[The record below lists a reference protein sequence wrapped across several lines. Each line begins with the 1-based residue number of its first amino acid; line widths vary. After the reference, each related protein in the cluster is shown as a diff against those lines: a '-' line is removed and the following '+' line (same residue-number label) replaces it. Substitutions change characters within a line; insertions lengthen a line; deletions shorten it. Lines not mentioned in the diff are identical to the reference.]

1 MKSTSKRPA
10 FGAFVGLSML
20 LVAAT
25 PSASLALA
33 GPAPTVPISP
43 SHSRSPLS
51 SALQADASRP
61 AAAQRWIALITGD
74 RVLVNGKGD
83 VLSVRPAKGRKNIPL
98 RVERVGGHTYAIPR
112 DARSLVESGHLDR
125 RLFDMTTQSA
135 SAYAQRTDL
144 RLIVLYD
151 GARPAARTALRTT
164 GGAAV
169 QHRLASINADAISAP
184 ANGTSTLWSAL
195 TDPSAH
201 AVGRTAAPGIA
212 SVWLDAVVEASLDKS
227 VPQIGGPE
235 AWAAGY
241 DGTGT
246 RIAVLDTGIDT
257 THPDLAGKVAA
268 EHNFSNSPTTDD
280 RFGHGTHVASIAAGT
295 GAKSAGTYKGVAP
308 GAALLDAKVLND
320 NGQGGMSEIIAG
332 MEWAVAQKADVA
344 NLSLGAYD
352 SPEIDPMEEAVN
364 KLSAESNTLFVI
376 AAGNNGEQ
384 GAGSISTPG
393 SADAALTVGAVDKQD
408 VLAPFSSTGPRVGDD
423 GIKPDLTAPGVGIGA
438 AAAHDSFMAGA
449 GTPVADGYV
458 ALSGTSMASPH
469 VAGAAALL
477 AQQHPDWSGDDI
489 KQALVASTTPGAYTA
504 FEQGSGRV
512 DLRGAIKQSVFTK
525 QTSLSFGLA
534 RWPHTDDQV
543 LTKNL
548 TYHNTGDTPITL
560 KLTVGATAPDQ
571 SPAPSGMFSA
581 DDQVTVPAH
590 GEASVTVTADTRLG
604 GDTAGRFTG
613 RITASGEGQS
623 VATALAVEREP
634 EMYDVT
640 VKLLDRAGKP
650 APAAAWD
657 ATLAGLSGPL
667 KGGASYLSADTYTV
681 RVPKGRYYLNASLRV
696 DPAGSYEQ
704 GEDWFNQPNLDVTK
718 DTTVTLDARTTKPVK
733 VTVPDRA
740 AQQTSGFV
748 RAGVDQAGRP
758 GPSFLAFFDAA
769 KELRTAHVGPDAAG
783 QDSLNQRIEAS
794 FSTGVQGHDDY
805 DAAYEPTGER
815 YVTGFT
821 AHPRTRDFA
830 EVRTQLGTAGKDKTG
845 FLSLAATGGGSVTV
859 ERSLPSTTTLHLLT
873 PDSTWWL
880 ALRQRGADG
889 RLDTVYSTTE
899 NTFKPGRS
907 YHRVLNVGVFG
918 PDLPEGAELI
928 RVGNTMTGSLP
939 LFSDGAGNSNRNQT
953 RVDAADTSL
962 YRNGELVRW
971 SPYPMDFFY
980 PAASTEQADYR
991 LNVTVERSI
1000 AADVSSSLTVNWT
1013 FSSAYTPKTTT
1024 LPISVVRFTPRLTL
1038 DNTST
1043 AGAKVQ
1049 VPVTVK
1055 GAAAGQDLKSLK
1067 VWVSYDKGTTWRTA
1081 TVRDGRIQV
1090 TNPAAGG
1097 SVSFKTQAVDRH
1109 DNAVDQTIINAY
1121 LTK

>member
-33 GPAPTVPISP
+33 GSTSTAPASP
-43 SHSRSPLS
+43 SHPGSPLAS
-51 SALQADASRP
+51 TPDTDDSRP
-61 AAAQRWIALITGD
+61 GAAQRWIPLITGD
-74 RVLVNGKGD
+74 RILVNGKGD
-83 VLSVRPAKGRKNIPL
+83 VLSVRPAKGRENIPL
-98 RVERVGGHTYAIPR
+98 RVETVGGHTYAIPR
-112 DARSLVESGHLDR
+112 DARNLVESGHLDR

-144 RLIVLYD
+144 RLIVMYD

-169 QHRLASINADAISAP
+169 QRRLTSIDADAISAP
-184 ANGTSTLWSAL
+184 ANGTSVLWSAL
-195 TDPSAH
+195 TDSSAH
-201 AVGRTAAPGIA
+201 AAGRTAAPGIA
-212 SVWLDAVVEASLDKS
+212 SIWLDAVVQASLDKS

-268 EHNFSNSPTTDD
+268 EHNFSDSPTTDD

-295 GAKSAGTYKGVAP
+295 GAKSAGKYKGVAP
-308 GAALLDAKVLND
+308 GARLLDAKVLGD
-320 NGQGGMSEIIAG
+320 SGQGGMSEIIAG
-332 MEWAVAQKADVA
+332 MEWAVAQNADVA

-352 SPEIDPMEEAVN
+352 SPETDPMEEAVDR
-364 KLSAESNTLFVI
+364 LSAQSKTLFVV
-376 AAGNNGEQ
+376 AAGNNGEL
-384 GAGSISTPG
+384 GAKTISTPG
-393 SADAALTVGAVDKQD
+393 SAQAALTVGAVDKQE

-423 GIKPDLTAPGVGIGA
+423 GIKPDLTAPGVDIGA

-449 GTPVADGYV
+449 ATPVADGYI
-458 ALSGTSMASPH
+458 ALSGTSMATPH

-489 KQALVASTTPGAYTA
+489 KQALVASTTPGAYTV

-512 DLRGAIKQSVFTK
+512 DLRKAIKQSVFTK
-525 QTSLSFGLA
+525 QTSLAFGLA
-534 RWPHTDDQV
+534 RWPHTDDEA
-543 LTKNL
+543 LTRHL
-548 TYHNTGDTPITL
+548 TYHNAGDTPITL
-560 KLTVGATAPDQ
+560 KLTVDATAPDE

-590 GEASVTVTADTRLG
+590 GEASVKVTADTRPG

-623 VATALAVEREP
+623 VATALAVERES
-634 EMYDVT
+634 EMYTVT
-640 VKLLDRAGKP
+640 VKPLDRAGKP
-650 APAAAWD
+650 APVAAWD

-696 DPAGSYEQ
+696 DPTGSYDQ
-704 GEDWFNQPNLDVTK
+704 GEDWFNQPNLDVTE

-733 VTVPDRA
+733 VTVPDGA
-740 AQQTSGFV
+740 AQQTFGFV
-748 RAGVDQAGRP
+748 RAGVDQEGRP
-758 GPSFLAFFDAA
+758 GPTFLAFFDAA
-769 KELRTAHVGPDAAG
+769 KELRTAHVGPDAAD
-783 QDSLNQRIEAS
+783 QDTLKQRIEAA
-794 FSTGVQGHDDY
+794 FSTGAQGHDEY
-805 DAAYEPTGER
+805 DAAYEPTGDR
-815 YVTGFT
+815 YVTGFQ
-821 AHPRTRDFA
+821 AHPRSHDFA
-830 EVRTQLGTAGKDKTG
+830 EVRTELGAPGKDKTG
-845 FLSLAATGGGSVTV
+845 FLSLAAMGGGSATV
-859 ERSLPSTTTLHLLT
+859 ERPLPCTLTLHLLS

-880 ALRQRGADG
+880 ALYQKGADG
-889 RLDTVYSTTE
+889 HLDTVYNTTE

-907 YHRVLNVGVFG
+907 YRRVLNVGVFG
-918 PDLPEGAELI
+918 PDLPEGAKLI
-928 RVGNTMTGSLP
+928 RTGNTMDGSLP
-939 LFSDGAGNSNRNQT
+939 LFSDGAGNSNSNQT
-953 RVDAADTSL
+953 RVDAASTSL
-962 YRNGELVRW
+962 YRNGELVRR

-991 LNVTVERSI
+991 LNVSVERSTE
-1000 AADVSSSLTVNWT
+1000 ADVSSSLTVDWT
-1013 FSSAYTPKTTT
+1013 FSSAFTAKTTT
-1024 LPISVVRFTPRLTL
+1024 LPISVIRFTPHLSL
-1038 DNTST
+1038 DNTGK

-1055 GAAAGQDLKSLK
+1055 GAAAGQNLRSLK
-1067 VWVSYDKGTTWRTA
+1067 VWVSHDKGTTWQTA

-1097 SVSFKTQAVDRH
+1097 SVSFKTQAVDRQNNTVH
-1109 DNAVDQTIINAY
+1109 QSIINAY